1 KGEKLRE
8 YSQHL
13 SALEREEAR
22 AVMDSMKRELEVR
35 LRSAIR
41 SAYGVGKPES
51 GALDEASRL
60 DPAEQFLSLD
70 RDMQLQTPSAGTL
83 IDAARRLIRQALDH
97 EFPGHPE
104 FNEDELK
111 LGRRYIDAACSE
123 VLAALRDPEGRK
135 ATERDVRKQIR
146 PLLEP
151 LRLAHVTE

>member
-1 KGEKLRE
+1 MKTLIWLPTFLSERTRTELGRYAVLDYLLKGEKLRE

-35 LRSAIR
+35 LRNAIR

-60 DPAEQFLSLD
+60 DPADQFLSLD
-70 RDMQLQTPSAGTL
+70 RDLQLQPPSAGTL

-97 EFPGHPE
+97 EFPGHPQ

-111 LGRRYIDAACSE
+111 LGRKIH
-123 VLAALRDPEGRK
+123 RDG
-135 ATERDVRKQIR
+135 VQ
-146 PLLEP
+146 
-151 LRLAHVTE
+151 